1 MLCASRGNTTRGVR
15 PRPAARGAALPLA
28 LFALLVIGTLVT
40 ASFLLGRQELAVG
53 TSTLRLQE
61 ALAAAEGGMELQVA
75 LWDPAVL
82 NTLAVGDSVTFG
94 GSLPTGGW
102 YRGATRR
109 LNDLLFLVR
118 SEGFSGDSG
127 ARQPLGVLVRLQP
140 VELRPA
146 AAFVAGGATAVG
158 DFAQVDGTDRAPTG
172 WSDCGA
178 PQPSVAGIR
187 IALASDV
194 TTAACAGPPC
204 VTGSPDVRADPGLD
218 STALSTFGAA
228 GFDDLRTRAT
238 VTVPGGIRE
247 IAPSEIGGVC
257 YAGDPDNWG
266 SPLQPSGPCGRR
278 FPIVWSEGDL
288 TLTGGQGQGVL
299 IVNGNLSVGGGFVFA
314 GVVIVRGG
322 VATSGVGGS
331 VYGAIQAVNAG
342 GAGNGLAGN
351 ALLQYSACAVT
362 RALLWT
368 ALADPL
374 RSRGWVG
381 LR

>member
-1 MLCASRGNTTRGVR
+1 MRRR
-15 PRPAARGAALPLA
+15 EAADRGAALPLA
-28 LFALLVIGTLVT
+28 VLALLVIGTLVA

-61 ALAAAEGGMELQVA
+61 ALAAAEGGMQLQVA

-82 NTLAVGDSVTFG
+82 NTLPVGDSVTFD

-140 VELRPA
+140 VEFGPT
-146 AAFVAGGATAVG
+146 AAFVAGGATAVR
-158 DFAQVDGTDRAPTG
+158 DFARVDGTDRAPTD

-178 PQPSVAGIR
+178 AQPSVAGIR

-194 TTAACAGPPC
+194 TTAGCAGPPC

-218 STALSTFGAA
+218 SAALSTFGAA

-238 VTVPGGIRE
+238 VTVPGGARG
-247 IAPSEIGGVC
+247 IAPSEIGGIC
-257 YAGDPDNWG
+257 YSGDPDNWG
-266 SPLQPSGPCGRR
+266 SPLQPGGPCGSR

-288 TLTGGQGQGVL
+288 TVTGGQGQGVL
-299 IVNGNLSVGGGFVFA
+299 IVNGSLAVGGGFVFS

-322 VATSGVGGS
+322 VATMGIGGS
-331 VYGAIQAVNAG
+331 VYGAVLAANAG
-342 GAGNGLAGN
+342 GAGNDIAGN
-351 ALLQYSACAVT
+351 ALLQYSDCAVT
-362 RALLWT
+362 RALRRS